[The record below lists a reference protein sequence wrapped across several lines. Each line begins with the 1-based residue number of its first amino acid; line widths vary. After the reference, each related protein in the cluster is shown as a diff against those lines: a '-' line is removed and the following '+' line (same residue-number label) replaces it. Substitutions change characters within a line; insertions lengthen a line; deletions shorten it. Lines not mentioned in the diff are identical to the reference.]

1 MFQVK
6 RTTSFV
12 LSDELLLS
20 LKKVLVIILEKPLDP
35 MKAQTELKTGHRFGR
50 LSKKSGNA
58 LRFSCNC
65 KLHVK
70 IYVELSKSHAKIFWG
85 PQNLLKDRRF

>member
-20 LKKVLVIILEKPLDP
+20 LKKAFVIILEKLH
-35 MKAQTELKTGHRFGR
+35 MKAQTELKIGHRFG
-50 LSKKSGNA
+50 
-58 LRFSCNC
+58 
-65 KLHVK
+65 
-70 IYVELSKSHAKIFWG
+70 IFKEKWKRADIFM
-85 PQNLLKDRRF
+85 QM